1 MSDTELCLLRAAGMI
16 SLFWNDW
23 AEAGLAM
30 RCFSRALLQFQI
42 AIYQGTVKESGIGT
56 TQHA

>member
-30 RCFSRALLQFQI
+30 RCFCRGLLQFQI
-42 AIYQGTVKESGIGT
+42 AGLSR
-56 TQHA
+56 HS